1 MADEIIKVELVN
13 QDNGAVVDTEDKWEL
28 EDNVRI
34 VRRFFEL
41 KANPDKFDKAM
52 ATIKKE
58 NDALSEELKKEDA
71 YKDKIGFSKK

>member
-1 MADEIIKVELVN
+1 MAKDKGISAAVEEEN
-13 QDNGAVVDTEDKWEL
+13 KWEL
-28 EDNVRI
+28 EEDVRV
-34 VRRFFEL
+34 VRRYFEL

-71 YKDKIGFSKK
+71 YKEKIGFSKK

>member
-1 MADEIIKVELVN
+1 MADGTNKVADVE
-13 QDNGAVVDTEDKWEL
+13 TEDKWEL
-28 EDNVRI
+28 EEDIRI
-34 VRRFFEL
+34 IRRYFEL

-71 YKDKIGFSKK
+71 YKEKIGFSKK

>member
-1 MADEIIKVELVN
+1 MVKDKGIATAVEEEN
-13 QDNGAVVDTEDKWEL
+13 KWEL
-28 EDNVRI
+28 EEDVRI
-34 VRRFFEL
+34 VRRYFEL

-71 YKDKIGFSKK
+71 YKEKIGFSKK

>member
-1 MADEIIKVELVN
+1 MAKDKGIATAVEEEN
-13 QDNGAVVDTEDKWEL
+13 KWEL
-28 EDNVRI
+28 EEDVRI

-71 YKDKIGFSKK
+71 YKEKIGFSKK